1 MKPIHA
7 EQLNLALKN
16 RDTGIARVT
25 CANATFI
32 ETMRSV
38 ARMIAR
44 KQGTVTADDLREYVA
59 EHPEIERPTSHNA
72 YGAIFRCKDFRPVGY
87 VVSRQPQ
94 GHGNRVMRWAL
105 SS

>member
-1 MKPIHA
+1 MNHTD
-7 EQLNLALKN
+7 QLTLALKN

-44 KQGTVTADDLREYVA
+44 KQGTVTADDLRDYVA
-59 EHPEIERPTSHNA
+59 DHPEIERPTSSNA
-72 YGAIFRCKDFRPVGY
+72 YGAIFRCKDFEAVGY
-87 VVSRQPQ
+87 VISRQPQ
-94 GHGNRVMRWAL
+94 GHGNRTLRWRLRA
-105 SS
+105 